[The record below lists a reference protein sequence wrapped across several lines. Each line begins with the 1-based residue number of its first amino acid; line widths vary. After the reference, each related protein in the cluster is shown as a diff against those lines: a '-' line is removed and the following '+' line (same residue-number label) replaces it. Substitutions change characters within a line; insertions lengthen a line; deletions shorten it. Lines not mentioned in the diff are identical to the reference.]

1 MSATTTAAAAAN
13 DPGFAP
19 APARDLATARAL
31 GRRRRFVDALVR
43 WLCIGATLVGL
54 FFLASLLLTLLWR
67 GLETLDWTTLTREFE
82 PTTYGDDTLPKG
94 GLSHAIAGTLLQTA
108 LATLIGTPI
117 GLLVGT
123 YLAEYAR
130 GSALGNAV
138 RFVSDVL
145 LSAPSILIGLFIY
158 QLVVLPMGGFSGW
171 AGVFAL
177 AVIVIP
183 VVVRTTEDM
192 LQLIPNTLREAV
204 IALGAP
210 KWKMIVL
217 VCYRAAISGIVTG
230 ILLAVARIAGE
241 TAPLLLTSF
250 GNAVLTF
257 DLGQA
262 MSSLPIA
269 IYQQANSGFPD
280 LVAIAWSGA
289 LLITLGVLA
298 INISARL
305 LLRRRG

>member
-1 MSATTTAAAAAN
+1 MSASALPRLS
-13 DPGFAP
+13 D
-19 APARDLATARAL
+19 APARNAAVARAL

-43 WLCIGATLVGL
+43 WLCVGATLIGL
-54 FFLASLLLTLLWR
+54 FFLASLLLTLFWR
-67 GLETLDWTTLTREFE
+67 GLEAMDWAVLTREFQ

-94 GLSHAIAGTLLQTA
+94 GLSHAIVGTLIHTGLG
-108 LATLIGTPI
+108 TLIGTPL

-130 GSALGNAV
+130 GSPLGNAV

-145 LSAPSILIGLFIY
+145 LSAPSILIGLFVY
-158 QLVVLPMGGFSGW
+158 QLVVLPTGGFSGW

-217 VCYRAAISGIVTG
+217 VCYRAALSGILTG
-230 ILLAVARIAGE
+230 VLLAVARIAGE

-250 GNAVLTF
+250 GNSVMSL
-257 DLGQA
+257 DLGGA
-262 MSSLPIA
+262 MASLPIA

-280 LVAIAWSGA
+280 LIAIAWSGA
-289 LLITLGVLA
+289 LLVTLGVLA
-298 INISARL
+298 INIIARV
-305 LLRRRG
+305 LLRNRG